1 MISIKK
7 NVKDISVYAWET
19 TWFVL
24 KPFIIFGFILIPF
37 TVYCF
42 VTGNIPEHNI
52 ATLRNAYMSL
62 FVLILLFLYVVRVY
76 FYYKKNLKLYFRDA
90 DSDGNVE
97 VTISCEG
104 DEYLF
109 ENLSAKS
116 VNRLRKTDIKKTKVT
131 KNCLFIRTKTNLV
144 IFFPKTDEI
153 LNLFVEKEEAD
164 PK

>member
-1 MISIKK
+1 MIGVKK
-7 NVKDISVYAWET
+7 NVKDIKVYAWET

-42 VTGNIPEHNI
+42 VAGNIPEHNVEI
-52 ATLRNAYMSL
+52 LRYAYISL
-62 FVLILLFLYVVRVY
+62 FVLVLLLLYVVRVY

-97 VTISCEG
+97 VAVSCEG
-104 DEYLF
+104 DEYIM
-109 ENLSAKS
+109 ENLSGKS
-116 VNRLRKTDIKKTKVT
+116 LSRLRKTDIKKTKVT

-153 LNLFVEKEEAD
+153 PDLFGVKRKGD
-164 PK
+164 SK